1 MKKHIHYDLII
12 AYANG
17 AKFQYR
23 VSDKD
28 EWVDC
33 AYPSFSEEYQY
44 QVKPE
49 TIKYRVGLFANCE
62 YSVENEFYTIS
73 ANSES
78 DEKFFQDSNNFRR
91 WLTDWIEVET
101 K

>member
-23 VSDKD
+23 ASDKD
-28 EWVDC
+28 EWVEC
-33 AYPSFSEEYQY
+33 AYPGFSEKFQY
-44 QVKPE
+44 RVKPE

-62 YSVENEFYTIS
+62 NEFYTGS
-73 ANSES
+73 VNSEY
-78 DEKFFQDSNNFRR
+78 DEKFFQDSDNFRR

-101 K
+101 E